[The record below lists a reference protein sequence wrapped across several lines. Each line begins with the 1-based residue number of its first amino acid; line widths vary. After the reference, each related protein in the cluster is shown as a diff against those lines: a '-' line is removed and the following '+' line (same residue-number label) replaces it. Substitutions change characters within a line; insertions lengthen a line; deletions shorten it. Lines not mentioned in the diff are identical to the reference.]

1 MIVLPAAWLCWA
13 AWNVFQGLEAAR
25 SAEAR
30 IRVLSESSPSTLVS
44 EATEAALT
52 AAQSDVA
59 EAERRLRNPFV
70 SPLTK
75 APIIG
80 RNLET
85 GRAMAASAKRLV
97 DAAVPAWRELRA
109 LSVAG
114 TDVRGV
120 ASAVTDVRRILSP
133 VLAAVRAADLGPSAD
148 LLAQVTEARD
158 QFERKLEELGSVLG
172 NADRVLAALE
182 KMSSRSGRYLVVA
195 GNNAEMGSGMGL
207 FLFRGELIA
216 DGGRFSVGPFD
227 RPDAALKSSVAL
239 PADLSARWDSLVT
252 GKELSTVSMSARF
265 DQVAEAS
272 ADIVTAQGR
281 GPYDGVV
288 YVDPLFLR
296 EALRLTGPV
305 EAFGERVTAD
315 SVVQLLLS
323 DQYAAPDFEERGQRS
338 LALAL
343 LTQSAAQRLLNER
356 MDPVELFEVLR
367 RSADGRHL
375 MLWSRDPVEQAGWE
389 AAGAAGMLR
398 PRSLAVNLLNRGA
411 NKLDW
416 WVDIDAT
423 MTTREVA
430 NGTEA
435 RLSVT
440 VTNRATADLPRYV
453 LGDRYKGDYLGVLS
467 FHAPARSTLSAD
479 GHDGLLV
486 QGPDGPVE
494 ATAVLL
500 WIRRGQSRTVT
511 ATMYVTRNGPIRIEP
526 SARARPVRWT
536 VDGRSFDDARA
547 RTVPLAAGAA
557 PVAR

>member
-1 MIVLPAAWLCWA
+1 MLVPAAWLCWA

-25 SAEAR
+25 AAEAR
-30 IRVLSESSPSTLVS
+30 IRVLSESTPSALVGP
-44 EATEAALT
+44 ATEATLA
-52 AAQSDVA
+52 AAQADVA
-59 EAERRLRNPFV
+59 EAERRLGNPFV

-120 ASAVTDVRRILSP
+120 STAVTDVRRILTP

-158 QFERKLEELGSVLG
+158 QFERKLEELGTVLG
-172 NADRVLAALE
+172 NADRVLAAFE
-182 KMSSRSGRYLVVA
+182 KMSNRSGRYLVVA

-207 FLFRGELIA
+207 FLFRGDLIA
-216 DGGRFSVGPFD
+216 DDGRFSVGAFD
-227 RPDAALKSSVAL
+227 RSDAALKSSVVL
-239 PADLSARWDSLVT
+239 PEDLSARWDSLVT

-272 ADIVTAQGR
+272 ADIVTAQGF

-288 YVDPLFLR
+288 YVDPLFLK

-323 DQYAAPDFEERGQRS
+323 DQYAAPDFQERGQRS
-338 LALAL
+338 RALAL
-343 LTQSAAQRLLNER
+343 LTQTAAQRLLNER

-389 AAGAAGMLR
+389 AAGAAGMLG

-416 WVDIDAT
+416 WVDVDAT
-423 MTTREVA
+423 MTTREVS
-430 NGTEA
+430 NGTA
-435 RLSVT
+435 IQLSVT
-440 VTNRATADLPRYV
+440 VTNRSTANLPRYV
-453 LGDRYKGDYLGVLS
+453 LNDRFKGDYLGVLS
-467 FHAPARSTLSAD
+467 FQAPARSTLSAE

-486 QGPDGPVE
+486 QGPDGPTE

-500 WIRRGQSRTVT
+500 WIRQGQSRTVT
-511 ATMYVTRNGPIRIEP
+511 ATMFVTRNGPIRIEP
-526 SARARPVRWT
+526 SARARPIRWT

-547 RTVPLAAGAA
+547 RTVPMPAGAA
-557 PVAR
+557 PVAG

>member
-1 MIVLPAAWLCWA
+1 M
-13 AWNVFQGLEAAR
+13 
-25 SAEAR
+25 
-30 IRVLSESSPSTLVS
+30 LSESTPSVLVG
-44 EATEAALT
+44 EATEATLA
-52 AAQSDVA
+52 AAQTDVA
-59 EAERRLRNPFV
+59 EAERRLGNPFV

-85 GRAMAASAKRLV
+85 GRAMAASAKRLI

-120 ASAVTDVRRILSP
+120 TSTVIDVRRILTP

-158 QFERKLEELGSVLG
+158 QFERKLEELGTVLG

-182 KMSSRSGRYLVVA
+182 RMSNRSGRYLVVA

-207 FLFRGELIA
+207 FLFRGDLVAA
-216 DGGRFSVGPFD
+216 DGRFSVGSFD
-227 RPDAALKSSVAL
+227 RPGAALKSSVRL
-239 PADLSARWDSLVT
+239 PEDLSARWNSLVT

-272 ADIVTAQGR
+272 ADIATAQGF

-323 DQYAAPDFEERGQRS
+323 DQYAAPDFEERDQRS

-356 MDPVELFEVLR
+356 MDPVELLEVLR

-389 AAGAAGMLR
+389 AAGAAGVLG

-416 WVDIDAT
+416 WVDVDAT
-423 MTTREVA
+423 MTTREVS
-430 NGTEA
+430 NGTAIEV
-435 RLSVT
+435 SVT
-440 VTNRATADLPRYV
+440 VTNRATANLPRDV
-453 LGDRYKGDYLGVLS
+453 LGDRYKADYLGVLS
-467 FHAPARSTLSAD
+467 FQAPARSTLSAE

-486 QGPDGPVE
+486 QGPDGPTE

-500 WIRRGQSRTVT
+500 WIRQGQSRTVT
-511 ATMYVTRNGPIRIEP
+511 ATMFVTQNGPIRIEP
-526 SARARPVRWT
+526 AARARPIRWT

-547 RTVPLAAGAA
+547 RTVPLPAGAA
-557 PVAR
+557 PVVR

>member
-1 MIVLPAAWLCWA
+1 VLVPAAWLCWA

-25 SAEAR
+25 AAEAR
-30 IRVLSESSPSTLVS
+30 IRVLSESTPSALIGP
-44 EATEAALT
+44 ATEATLA
-52 AAQSDVA
+52 AAQADVA
-59 EAERRLRNPFV
+59 EAERRLGNPFV

-120 ASAVTDVRRILSP
+120 STAVIDVRRILTT

-158 QFERKLEELGSVLG
+158 QFERKLEELGTVLG

-182 KMSSRSGRYLVVA
+182 KMSNRSGRYLVVA

-207 FLFRGELIA
+207 FLFRGDLIA
-216 DGGRFSVGPFD
+216 DDGRFSVGAFD
-227 RPDAALKSSVAL
+227 RSDAALKSSVVL
-239 PADLSARWDSLVT
+239 PEDLSARWKSLVT

-272 ADIVTAQGR
+272 ADIVTAQGF

-288 YVDPLFLR
+288 YVDPLFLK

-323 DQYAAPDFEERGQRS
+323 DQYAAPDFQERGQRS

-343 LTQSAAQRLLNER
+343 LTQTAAQRLLNER

-389 AAGAAGMLR
+389 AAGAAGALG

-416 WVDIDAT
+416 WVDVDAT
-423 MTTREVA
+423 MTTREVS
-430 NGTEA
+430 NGTA
-435 RLSVT
+435 IQLSVT
-440 VTNRATADLPRYV
+440 VTNRSTANLPRYV
-453 LGDRYKGDYLGVLS
+453 LGDRFKGDYLGVLS
-467 FHAPARSTLSAD
+467 FQAPARSTLSAE

-486 QGPDGPVE
+486 QGPDGSTE

-500 WIRRGQSRTVT
+500 WIRQGQSRTVT
-511 ATMYVTRNGPIRIEP
+511 ATMFVTRNGPIRIEP
-526 SARARPVRWT
+526 SARARPIRWT
-536 VDGRSFDDARA
+536 VDGRSFDDTRA
-547 RTVPLAAGAA
+547 RTVPMPAGAA

>member
-1 MIVLPAAWLCWA
+1 MLVPAAWLCWA

-25 SAEAR
+25 AAEAR
-30 IRVLSESSPSTLVS
+30 IRVLSESTPSALVGP
-44 EATEAALT
+44 ATEATLA
-52 AAQSDVA
+52 AAQADVA
-59 EAERRLRNPFV
+59 EAERRLGNPFV

-120 ASAVTDVRRILSP
+120 STAVTDVRRILTP

-158 QFERKLEELGSVLG
+158 QFERKLEELGTVLG
-172 NADRVLAALE
+172 NADRVLAAFE
-182 KMSSRSGRYLVVA
+182 KMSNRSGRYLVVA

-207 FLFRGELIA
+207 FLFRGDLIA
-216 DGGRFSVGPFD
+216 DDGRFSVGAFD
-227 RPDAALKSSVAL
+227 RSDAALKSSVVL
-239 PADLSARWDSLVT
+239 PEDLSARWDSLVT

-272 ADIVTAQGR
+272 ADIVTAQGF

-288 YVDPLFLR
+288 YVDPLFLK

-323 DQYAAPDFEERGQRS
+323 DQYAAPDFQERGQRS
-338 LALAL
+338 RALAL
-343 LTQSAAQRLLNER
+343 LTQTAAQRLLNER

-389 AAGAAGMLR
+389 AAGAAGMLG

-416 WVDIDAT
+416 WVDVDAT
-423 MTTREVA
+423 MTTRELS
-430 NGTEA
+430 NGTA
-435 RLSVT
+435 IQLSVT
-440 VTNRATADLPRYV
+440 VTNRSTANLPRYV
-453 LGDRYKGDYLGVLS
+453 LNDRFKGDYLGVLS
-467 FHAPARSTLSAD
+467 FQAPARSTLSAE

-486 QGPDGPVE
+486 QGPDGPTE

-500 WIRRGQSRTVT
+500 WIRQGQSRTVT
-511 ATMYVTRNGPIRIEP
+511 ATMFVTRNGPIRIEP
-526 SARARPVRWT
+526 SARARPIRWT

-547 RTVPLAAGAA
+547 RTVPMPAGAA
-557 PVAR
+557 PVAG